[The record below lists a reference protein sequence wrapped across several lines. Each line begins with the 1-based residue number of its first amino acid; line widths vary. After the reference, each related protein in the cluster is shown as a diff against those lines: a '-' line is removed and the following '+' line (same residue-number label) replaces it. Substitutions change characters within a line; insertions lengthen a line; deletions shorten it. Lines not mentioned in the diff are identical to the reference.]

1 MQAVLQPELEA
12 LSACGAAPPEAV
24 RRLSQLLS
32 GSLNWPMLVALVDGE
47 GMLPLFSRT
56 LYQCPLDKV
65 PPAILAD
72 IRSWAESK
80 AMRSL
85 SMAGELSRILRSLEA
100 AGLAV
105 IAFKGPTLAYLAYG
119 DLALR
124 DSADLDIFVP
134 RHQVTAALEILT
146 GDGYEKK
153 SPGLNIDL
161 AGDIEIAL
169 RRRNPACEVDLHWQ
183 FSPRYFLPFDAGR
196 AAERSI
202 IMRANGL
209 TARTLCREDLLL
221 YVSLHAARE
230 CWTLRSICD
239 VAALVRNGNID
250 WDDVLREAGR
260 AHCWR
265 AVAVGLEL
273 AAALFQ
279 APVPP
284 DVWKRVKHEG
294 AVAGI
299 AAHLLSRLRRGEAAF
314 EDSPS
319 GALLHLRM
327 IAGGSGKLRYL
338 WHRAVH
344 PKQTDVNFVQL
355 PQTISAAYYLI
366 RPFRV
371 ACTALWRL
379 RR

>member
-1 MQAVLQPELEA
+1 MPAVLQPELEA
-12 LSACGAAPPEAV
+12 LIACGAAPPEAV

-32 GSLNWPMLVALVDGE
+32 GSLNWPMLVDLADGA
-47 GMLPLFSRT
+47 GMLPLLSGI
-56 LYQCPLDKV
+56 LYQCPSDQM

-72 IRSWAESK
+72 IRGRAASK
-80 AMRSL
+80 AIRSL
-85 SMAGELSRILRSLEA
+85 VMAGELSRILRRLEA
-100 AGLAV
+100 AGMAA

-124 DSADLDIFVP
+124 DSSDLDIFVP
-134 RHQVTAALEILT
+134 HHQIVTALEILK

-153 SPGLNIDL
+153 SPGFNIDL
-161 AGDIEIAL
+161 AGDIEIAV
-169 RRRNPACEVDLHWQ
+169 RRRNPPCEVDLHWQ
-183 FSPRYFLPFDAGR
+183 FSPRYFLPFDAAR

-202 IMRANGL
+202 VVRASGL

-230 CWTLRSICD
+230 CWSLRSICD
-239 VAALVRNGNID
+239 VAALVRNCGMD

-260 AHCWR
+260 AHRWR
-265 AVAVGLEL
+265 PVAVGLEL
-273 AAALFQ
+273 AAGLFQ

-284 DVWKRVKHEG
+284 EVWKRVKQDS

-299 AAHLLSRLRRGEAAF
+299 AADLLSNIRRGAAIF
-314 EDSPS
+314 EDAPS

-327 IAGGSGKLRYL
+327 IEGGSGKLRYL
-338 WHRAVH
+338 WHRAIE
-344 PKQTDVNFVQL
+344 PKQTDVNFLQL
-355 PQTISAAYYLI
+355 PETISAGYYLI

-371 ACTALWRL
+371 ACAALGRL